1 MGKAKAGIL
10 PCIPINLNIKDDHR
24 LGALKNAQKI
34 LDELDEAMRVEEVS
48 MAEKTFR
55 HTHPTEQLLET
66 SFLNNQDPKKWMKRQ
81 FPCTVVSNVFSGC
94 RKNRDWRLGMT
105 CT

>member
-34 LDELDEAMRVEEVS
+34 LCEAMRVDEVS

-66 SFLNNQDPKKWMKRQ
+66 SLLNNQDPKKWMK
-81 FPCTVVSNVFSGC
+81 
-94 RKNRDWRLGMT
+94 
-105 CT
+105 